1 MKLDEGHVYILN
13 EEDDRTGASDY
24 YKIGMVSKD
33 RSVKDRIEKDH
44 QTGNP
49 RRIVD
54 VHSFHSDA
62 PFLVERYLHKK
73 FAKSRV
79 RREWFRLTKDEL
91 EQVKQE
97 AKLYDDVIGPKVAA
111 VRGFSANQ
119 SNGSMIS
126 LSGDEEKEISK
137 IHKELVDL
145 NIKKQEIDYQLS
157 IITEFLKLST
167 DKNRGGIDGIT
178 TVNVRGEGDPKFK
191 YQLFRDSSPENKL
204 IYEKFLTKRKISG
217 PFKCSGVET
226 KSKNHPALHKSE
238 KAAKDKYS
246 AEKATIDNVV
256 DGTVSRTTTLENKH
270 EEYIN
275 LIVEKE
281 EITAEI
287 FTRELEIMKA
297 CGDNE
302 GIEGIC
308 VWKRQEKFDFD
319 ETSFKR
325 AHPELFNDIAYHGA
339 TKASVSISVT
349 KSRNYV

>member
-13 EEDDRTGASDY
+13 EEDDRTGSSDY

-49 RRIVD
+49 RLVVD
-54 VHSFHSDA
+54 IHSFHSEA
-62 PFLVERYLHKK
+62 PFFVERHLHKH
-73 FAKSRV
+73 FAQFRV

-111 VRGFSANQ
+111 VRDFSANQ

-178 TVNVRGEGDPKFK
+178 TVNVR
-191 YQLFRDSSPENKL
+191 R
-204 IYEKFLTKRKISG
+204 
-217 PFKCSGVET
+217 
-226 KSKNHPALHKSE
+226 
-238 KAAKDKYS
+238 
-246 AEKATIDNVV
+246 
-256 DGTVSRTTTLENKH
+256 
-270 EEYIN
+270 
-275 LIVEKE
+275 
-281 EITAEI
+281 
-287 FTRELEIMKA
+287 
-297 CGDNE
+297 
-302 GIEGIC
+302 
-308 VWKRQEKFDFD
+308 
-319 ETSFKR
+319 
-325 AHPELFNDIAYHGA
+325 
-339 TKASVSISVT
+339 
-349 KSRNYV
+349 